1 MSNNKIKAG
10 HISAVMTIF
19 IWGTTFISTKV
30 LLEDFTPIEILI
42 FRFVIG
48 YIALFCLCPQ
58 HLKKGSLKEEIHFM
72 LAGLSGVTLYFL
84 LENIA
89 LSYTLA
95 TNVGVII
102 SIAPFFTSI
111 FAHLFLE
118 NEKLTTSFF
127 FGFTIALIGIILIE
141 INGGVVLK
149 LNPFGDMLA
158 ILAAVLWAVY
168 SIFMKKISKFEY
180 NTIICTRKVFF
191 YGLIFMVPA
200 IFAFDFKL
208 GLYRFNS
215 VLNLMN
221 ILYLGI
227 GASAVCFVTWNWSVK
242 ILGVVKTSVYIYLV
256 PVITTCA
263 SVLILHENITL
274 ISISGIILTLAGLFI
289 SDGKQIISLRRKMN
303 NETTRYKMRYSNK

>member
-10 HISAVMTIF
+10 HISAIMTIF

-30 LLEDFTPIEILI
+30 LLQDFTPIEILV
-42 FRFVIG
+42 FRFIIG

-58 HLKKGSLKEEIHFM
+58 HVKKGSIKEEIHFM
-72 LAGLSGVTLYFL
+72 FAGLSGVTLYFL

-118 NEKLTTSFF
+118 NEKLTSSFF
-127 FGFTIALIGIILIE
+127 VGFIIALIGIILIE
-141 INGGVVLK
+141 INGGVALK

-168 SIFMKKISKFEY
+168 SIVMRKISKFQY

-200 IFAFDFKL
+200 IFAFDFRL
-208 GLYRFNS
+208 GLYRFNH

-221 ILYLGI
+221 ILYLGL
-227 GASAVCFVTWNWSVK
+227 GASALCFVTWNWSVK

-263 SVLILHENITL
+263 SVLILQENITI
-274 ISISGIILTLAGLFI
+274 ISIIGIILTLAGLFI
-289 SDGKQIISLRRKMN
+289 SDGKKFISFRKKTN
-303 NETTRYKMRYSNK
+303 NERTRYKKQQLL